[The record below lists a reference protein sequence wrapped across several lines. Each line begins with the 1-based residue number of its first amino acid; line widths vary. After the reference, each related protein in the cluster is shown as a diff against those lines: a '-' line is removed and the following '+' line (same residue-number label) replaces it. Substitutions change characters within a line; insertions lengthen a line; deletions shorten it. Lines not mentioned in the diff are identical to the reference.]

1 MTFGDFPEELTRFDG
16 SEIVL
21 LPIPYDKT
29 STYGKGADKG
39 PAALLDASYN
49 LEFYD
54 IETDSE
60 PCLRGIHTAR
70 PVICEEG
77 PEALCDMVY
86 ARTKELLDAG
96 KFVVSIGGEH
106 SVSVGAAKAHCE
118 RFPNTTIIQLD
129 AHSDLRM
136 SYHGSAYNHACVM
149 ARMKEFAPIVQAG
162 IRSMDVSEKDNMD
175 YSRVF
180 FAKDMTGSNLW
191 MEQACSLLT
200 ENVYIT
206 FDLDAF
212 DSSLVPSTGTPEPGG
227 LFWWQTLNFL
237 RMVSQRTN
245 IVGFDIVEL
254 CPKNGSPA
262 SDFIAAKLLYKLLC
276 YKFA

>member
-1 MTFGDFPEELTRFDG
+1 MIMTFGDFPVELTRFDG

-118 RFPNTTIIQLD
+118 RFSNTTIIQLD

-227 LFWWQTLNFL
+227 LFWWPTIQLL
-237 RMVSQRTN
+237 RRIAAGRR
-245 IVGFDIVEL
+245 IVGFDVVEL
-254 CPKNGSPA
+254 APLV
-262 SDFIAAKLLYKLLC
+262 DFHALDYTAARLIYQLMA
-276 YKFA
+276 FV

>member
-1 MTFGDFPEELTRFDG
+1 MKFGDFPAELTGFDG
-16 SEIVL
+16 SDIVL

-60 PCLRGIHTAR
+60 PYLRGIHTAE
-70 PVICEEG
+70 PVICDDG
-77 PEALCDMVY
+77 PELLCDMVY
-86 ARTKELLDAG
+86 TRTKELLDAG
-96 KFVVSIGGEH
+96 KFVASIGGEH

-118 RFPNTTIIQLD
+118 RYPNTTIIQLD
-129 AHSDLRM
+129 AHSDLRE

-162 IRSMDVSEKDNMD
+162 IRSMDISEKDNMD
-175 YSRVF
+175 YLRVF
-180 FAKDMTGSNLW
+180 FAKDIAGSNLW

-212 DSSLVPSTGTPEPGG
+212 DSSLMPSTGTPEPGG
-227 LFWWQTLNFL
+227 MFWWQALNFL
-237 RMVSQRTN
+237 REVSRRAN

-254 CPKNGSPA
+254 CPEEGNPA
-262 SDFIAAKLLYKLLC
+262 PDFLAAKLLYKLLS